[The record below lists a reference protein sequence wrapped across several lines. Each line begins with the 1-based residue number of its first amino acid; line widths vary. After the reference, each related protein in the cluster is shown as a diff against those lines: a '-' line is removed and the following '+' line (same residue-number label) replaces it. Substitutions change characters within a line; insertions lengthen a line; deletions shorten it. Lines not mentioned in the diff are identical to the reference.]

1 MFPNDIVIIH
11 ETTSQIAITKLIPAV
26 IAAKTP
32 PTVFLVLL
40 IILPPNFYPNLI
52 LVLPSAN
59 VSTVPAGYSTNISFG
74 RRFVPTKVPFKE

>member
-1 MFPNDIVIIH
+1 MHQSQKKKLPLPKNDKNGLPAKMFPNDIVIIH

-40 IILPPNFYPNLI
+40 IPNAA
-52 LVLPSAN
+52 LV
-59 VSTVPAGYSTNISFG
+59 F
-74 RRFVPTKVPFKE
+74 